1 MCVLYQLQLVF
12 GLVGMPTEETWPGFF
27 KLQGAKNFELD
38 EKYVC
43 RLRDRFKK

>member
-1 MCVLYQLQLVF
+1 
-12 GLVGMPTEETWPGFF
+12 MPTEETWPGFF
-27 KLQGAKNFELD
+27 KLQGAKAFELD